1 MNSRPFLFPRFFVIL
16 ALLLTARALQVQS
29 PSLADV
35 MFHPASCR
43 NDQEQ
48 DFIGNTSEVFSVAFS
63 LDGKYALTGSND
75 WTARLWNV
83 QTGREVHRFKGHT
96 GGVTSVAFSPDGN
109 YLLTGSMD
117 RTARLWDIKSGKEVR
132 TFLGSAVMLFSVAF
146 SPDEKYVVAASG
158 DKTA

>member
-1 MNSRPFLFPRFFVIL
+1 MGFVTILQSITGSLYFIGVIAYGMNSRPFLFPRFFVIL

-43 NDQEQ
+43 NDQGQ

-63 LDGKYALTGSND
+63 PDGKYALTGSND

-83 QTGREVHRFKGHT
+83 QTGREVHTFTGHT
-96 GGVTSVAFSPDGN
+96 GGVTSVAF
-109 YLLTGSMD
+109 
-117 RTARLWDIKSGKEVR
+117 
-132 TFLGSAVMLFSVAF
+132 F
-146 SPDEKYVVAASG
+146 ASY
-158 DKTA
+158 